1 MQEIK
6 CSILDKGFVTLIDMM
21 GDDFSAVKAA
31 RVSYAKEQSPDIE
44 RDRALIEYLM
54 KNKHESP
61 FEHITLTFHVK
72 CPIFVAR
79 QWLRHRIG
87 NSYNEISRRYTTK
100 YSEEFYLPDHI
111 RVQDEENRQSSYICE
126 DDNKKEQAL
135 LLIEE
140 SYKNAY
146 ETYQKLLK
154 LGIAREMARIVLPV
168 GEYTQFYWTSNIRS
182 IMHFLNLRADGHAQ
196 YEIQL
201 YAKAIAEIFSKVCP
215 LSYTAF
221 LKYSYT
227 GNILKEV

>member
-1 MQEIK
+1 
-6 CSILDKGFVTLIDMM
+6 
-21 GDDFSAVKAA
+21 
-31 RVSYAKEQSPDIE
+31 
-44 RDRALIEYLM
+44 
-54 KNKHESP
+54 
-61 FEHITLTFHVK
+61 
-72 CPIFVAR
+72 
-79 QWLRHRIG
+79 
-87 NSYNEISRRYTTK
+87 
-100 YSEEFYLPDHI
+100 
-111 RVQDEENRQSSYICE
+111 
-126 DDNKKEQAL
+126 

>member
-1 MQEIK
+1 
-6 CSILDKGFVTLIDMM
+6 
-21 GDDFSAVKAA
+21 
-31 RVSYAKEQSPDIE
+31 
-44 RDRALIEYLM
+44 M

-201 YAKAIAEIFSKVCP
+201 YAKAIAEIFNKVCP